1 MKEKRLEGFLA
12 TSHIETIMSIKLNKN
27 QLIAVHLLAS
37 GVKASIIAKELDLR
51 EETLSR
57 WRQIDDFKK
66 ALEDATEAI
75 LREIDDTHKNLLICS
90 QNVINEALNNKD
102 LDLFKK
108 ANLALRYLSLMKG
121 KDDISQK
128 SLNNLNYHRRFA
140 DFNFER
146 F

>member
-1 MKEKRLEGFLA
+1 
-12 TSHIETIMSIKLNKN
+12 MSIKLNKN

-108 ANLALRYLSLMKG
+108 ANLALRYMSLIRG
-121 KDDISQK
+121 KDDITQK
-128 SLNNLNYHRRFA
+128 SSHNLFKHAELGKIGVRINY
-140 DFNFER
+140 
-146 F
+146 